1 MIIILKEEGPT
12 IHELAHD
19 DLLHNEASQDS
30 VNAANFINQISPRSN
45 SRTGLSPSDP
55 SASAVQYHVTMED
68 GEDGDN
74 GMLFNVAKYCYM
86 YKFGT
91 M

>member
-30 VNAANFINQISPRSN
+30 VNAANFINQISPGAN
-45 SRTGLSPSDP
+45 SRTSLSPADP
-55 SASAVQYHVTMED
+55 ASAVQYHVTMED

-74 GMLFNVAKYCYM
+74 GNY
-86 YKFGT
+86 
-91 M
+91 

>member
-1 MIIILKEEGPT
+1 MIKYYFVNLNIYECVMIILQEEGPT

-30 VNAANFINQISPRSN
+30 VNAANFINQIPPGSN
-45 SRTGLSPSDP
+45 CRTVLSPSDP
-55 SASAVQYHVTMED
+55 ATAVQYHVTMED

-74 GMLFNVAKYCYM
+74 GKLLI
-86 YKFGT
+86 
-91 M
+91 

>member
-1 MIIILKEEGPT
+1 MNVYEFVIIILKEEGPT

-45 SRTGLSPSDP
+45 SRTGLSPTNP
-55 SASAVQYHVTMED
+55 ASAVQYHVTMED

-74 GMLFNVAKYCYM
+74 GKLFM
-86 YKFGT
+86 YLHIVII
-91 M
+91 